1 MNEKEIVLVNE
12 ENTESVEVSNTYS
25 ETVVSDDFQAI
36 ATSCNAVGY
45 LDSIDNSLTVIMM
58 VMVVWFCMW
67 NMRSWRTW
75 SVKLRGR
82 K

>member
-1 MNEKEIVLVNE
+1 MTEKEKILVNE
-12 ENTESVEVSNTYS
+12 DNTQSIEVSNIHP
-25 ETVVSDDFQAI
+25 ETVVSDDFQSI
-36 ATSCNAVGY
+36 ATSCNATGY
-45 LDSIDNSLTVIMM
+45 LDSIDNSLTIIMM
-58 VMVVWFCMW
+58 VVVVWFCMW